1 MVESINY
8 NVLILGSDANAYYM
22 GRCYYEAYHK
32 KAYMLVNKYLPYT
45 TYSNIINIVHN
56 DKIWEEE
63 EFLKA
68 IYEFKREHNNYLTLL
83 ISTNESYAKLI
94 SKNSKRLRRD
104 NFTFNYP
111 SIDIMESLIMKEKFY
126 KTYNDSII
134 DLPKTYYLDCSKE
147 IVFNEDMMYPL
158 ILKPSNVIMYNHLS
172 FEGKKK
178 IYQIKSKEELLDTAS
193 RIKDNGYTD
202 YLIVQDFI
210 PGDDSY
216 LFDAVAYVNSNYEV
230 ELLTLAQIGLQEH
243 SGTMVGN
250 AAVLINGYNQ
260 YTTSMEIAEKMKRF
274 LEDIGYQGFCEFDL
288 KYDYRDNTFKV
299 LEINARQG
307 RCSYY
312 LSSLGYNLVEV
323 LIEDLIYH
331 KRNDFKFLQDKVLLS
346 FVPKR
351 IVNKY
356 ITNIEYKEEVKRLWK
371 GRVNPLYYKEDRNIK
386 RKLWLLKR
394 RYRYYKE
401 YRNGYW
407 DSKIK
412 E

>member
-1 MVESINY
+1 MGKKINY

-22 GRCYYEAYHK
+22 ARCYYELYHK
-32 KAYMLVNKYLPYT
+32 KAYILEKQPFPYT
-45 TYSNIINIVHN
+45 TYSSIVDITHN
-56 DKIWEEE
+56 EKIWDEE

-68 IYEFKREHNNYLTLL
+68 IYKFKEEHNNYLTLL
-83 ISTNESYAKLI
+83 ISTNESYASFI
-94 SKNSKRLRRD
+94 SKNSSKLKKD
-104 NFTFNYP
+104 GFTFNYP
-111 SIDIMESLIMKEKFY
+111 SINIVETLIMKEKFY
-126 KTYNDSII
+126 KTYSNSII
-134 DLPKTYYLDCSKE
+134 KVPKTFYIDCSKKISFDNE
-147 IVFNEDMMYPL
+147 ITYPI
-158 ILKPSNVIMYNHLS
+158 ILKPSNVIIYNHIS

-178 IYQIKSKEELLDTAS
+178 IYQITSREELLITADK
-193 RIKDNGYTD
+193 IKKAGYDD

-243 SGTMVGN
+243 SGSMVGN

-260 YTTSMEIAEKMKRF
+260 YTTSEEIVSAMKKF
-274 LEDIGYQGFCEFDL
+274 LEDTHYQGFCEFDL

-312 LSSLGYNLVEV
+312 LAMLGYNLVEL
-323 LIEDLIYH
+323 LINDLIFH
-331 KRNDFKFLQDKVLLS
+331 KRNKFKFIDDKVLLT
-346 FVPKR
+346 FVPRGIIK
-351 IVNKY
+351 KY
-356 ITNIEYKEEVKRLWK
+356 INNKEYQEEVLKLWK
-371 GRVNPLYYKEDRNIK
+371 YRENPLYYKEDKSII

-394 RYRYYKE
+394 KYHYYKE
-401 YRNGYW
+401 YKYGYW
-407 DSKIK
+407 NSNIK